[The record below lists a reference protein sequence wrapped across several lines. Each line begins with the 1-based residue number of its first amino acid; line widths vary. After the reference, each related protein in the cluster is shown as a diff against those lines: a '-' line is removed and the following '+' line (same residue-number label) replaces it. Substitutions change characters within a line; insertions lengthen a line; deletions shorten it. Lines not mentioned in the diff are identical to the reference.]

1 MPIPRLSI
9 IMPLHEGEAYLDAT
23 LASLPDDT
31 DGLIEVIALDSSKTM
46 RCRDIVARHAAR
58 LTLRYEYRPDMPSWT
73 VKTNRAAA
81 MARSRY
87 VAMLHQDDLWLPGR
101 LKNILHALDADPDA
115 AMLLTAAT
123 IIDESGR
130 TLGRWRCPL
139 EGRSSWEGAA
149 VMERLLVQNF
159 VALPSVVM
167 RRDIWKAAGG
177 LDESLWYTPDW
188 DIYMKA
194 AMRGR
199 VSYIAEATVA
209 FRIHGGSQTMLGSR
223 SPADFLNQ
231 MEIVVARYA
240 PVIAGPK
247 AQAIRRIARAS
258 ARINCLLAEAM
269 HGRRAA
275 LPQIMGELLRL
286 GPSGAWRYVRHSRIL
301 DRLLPR
307 IQARLRGAL

>member
-9 IMPLHEGEAYLDAT
+9 IMPVHEGDAYLDAA
-23 LASLPDDT
+23 LASLPDDAN
-31 DGLIEVIALDSSKTM
+31 GLIEVIALDSSSTM
-46 RCRDIVARHAAR
+46 RCRDIAARHAGR
-58 LTLRYEYRPDMPSWT
+58 LTLRYEYRPDILSWT
-73 VKTNRAAA
+73 AKTNRAAA
-81 MARSRY
+81 MARAPH
-87 VAMLHQDDLWLPGR
+87 VAMLHQDDLWLPDR
-101 LKNILHALDADPDA
+101 LTAILAALDADPDA

-123 IIDESGR
+123 IIDEGGR

-139 EGRSSWEGAA
+139 EGRSSWEGPA

-167 RRDIWKAAGG
+167 RRDIWKDAGG

-199 VSYIAEATVA
+199 VSYLAEPTVA

-223 SPADFLNQ
+223 TPADFLNQ

-247 AQAIRRIARAS
+247 AKTIRHIAAAS
-258 ARINCLLAEAM
+258 ARINCLLAEVM
-269 HGRRAA
+269 HGRTAA
-275 LPQIMGELLRL
+275 LAQIMGELLRL
-286 GPSGAWRYVRHSRIL
+286 GPWGVWRYMSHSRII
-301 DRLLPR
+301 DRVLPR
-307 IQARLRGAL
+307 IHARLRGAL

>member
-1 MPIPRLSI
+1 MPV
-9 IMPLHEGEAYLDAT
+9 HEGETYLDAA
-23 LASLPDDT
+23 LASLPDDA
-31 DGLIEVIALDSSKTM
+31 DGLIEVIALDSSRTM
-46 RCRDIVARHAAR
+46 RCHDIAARHAGR
-58 LTLRYEYRPDMPSWT
+58 LTLRYEYRPDIQSWT
-73 VKTNRAAA
+73 AKTNRGAA
-81 MARSRY
+81 MARAPH

-101 LKNILHALDADPDA
+101 LGSILHALDADPDA
-115 AMLLTAAT
+115 AMLLTDAT
-123 IIDESGR
+123 IIDASGR
-130 TLGRWRCPL
+130 TLGCWRCPL

-149 VMERLLVQNF
+149 VLERLLVQNF

-199 VSYIAEATVA
+199 VSYIAEQTVA

-223 SPADFLNQ
+223 TPADFLNQ
-231 MEIVVARYA
+231 MQIVVARYA
-240 PVIAGPK
+240 PVIAGPR
-247 AQAIRRIARAS
+247 APAIRRIAAAS

-269 HGRRAA
+269 HGRRTA
-275 LPQIMGELLRL
+275 LAQIMGELLRL
-286 GPSGAWRYVRHSRIL
+286 GPSGTWHYMRHSRIL

-307 IQARLRGAL
+307 VQARLRGAL